1 MTEGS
6 GNGGAGTAPC
16 RPSAAGYGWSDLVVA
31 GLIFVFAQWVA
42 VLVYGLFGGEP
53 PAEDAAG
60 AGFLRGRYIAA
71 VYTIA
76 MVLCIAMLAL
86 YGRVMG
92 RSVRLSFRAPGW
104 ASPIRILS
112 GYLLLWCFSI
122 AVEPLASL
130 LPSCSSDMGS
140 GGWFLVCS
148 ILAAPL
154 FEEIIFRGFLT
165 GGMRR
170 AYGGVAAWI
179 WPAVVFAAVHIS
191 PAGMVS
197 ALAGGLVLGFYYLR
211 YRSLVIVIVLHA
223 LNNMTACFLDVVGA
237 GDLTVRDLAGG
248 TWVATAV
255 YAVCGVI
262 SAAALVR
269 MCVLV
274 RRIKKE
280 DCTAAE

>member
-1 MTEGS
+1 
-6 GNGGAGTAPC
+6 
-16 RPSAAGYGWSDLVVA
+16 
-31 GLIFVFAQWVA
+31 
-42 VLVYGLFGGEP
+42 
-53 PAEDAAG
+53 
-60 AGFLRGRYIAA
+60 
-71 VYTIA
+71 
-76 MVLCIAMLAL
+76 
-86 YGRVMG
+86 
-92 RSVRLSFRAPGW
+92 
-104 ASPIRILS
+104 
-112 GYLLLWCFSI
+112 
-122 AVEPLASL
+122 
-130 LPSCSSDMGS
+130 
-140 GGWFLVCS
+140 
-148 ILAAPL
+148 
-154 FEEIIFRGFLT
+154 
-165 GGMRR
+165 
-170 AYGGVAAWI
+170 
-179 WPAVVFAAVHIS
+179 
-191 PAGMVS
+191 MVS

>member
-53 PAEDAAG
+53 PAADAAG
-60 AGFLRGRYIAA
+60 AGFLRGRYMEA

-122 AVEPLASL
+122 AVEPLAAGGFSSVRSWL
-130 LPSCSSDMGS
+130 RRCSRRSSSAGS
-140 GGWFLVCS
+140 S
-148 ILAAPL
+148 PAACAAH
-154 FEEIIFRGFLT
+154 T
-165 GGMRR
+165 
-170 AYGGVAAWI
+170 AAWRRGYGL
-179 WPAVVFAAVHIS
+179 PLSSLRCIS
-191 PAGMVS
+191 PQRA
-197 ALAGGLVLGFYYLR
+197 
-211 YRSLVIVIVLHA
+211 
-223 LNNMTACFLDVVGA
+223 
-237 GDLTVRDLAGG
+237 
-248 TWVATAV
+248 W
-255 YAVCGVI
+255 
-262 SAAALVR
+262 
-269 MCVLV
+269 
-274 RRIKKE
+274 
-280 DCTAAE
+280 